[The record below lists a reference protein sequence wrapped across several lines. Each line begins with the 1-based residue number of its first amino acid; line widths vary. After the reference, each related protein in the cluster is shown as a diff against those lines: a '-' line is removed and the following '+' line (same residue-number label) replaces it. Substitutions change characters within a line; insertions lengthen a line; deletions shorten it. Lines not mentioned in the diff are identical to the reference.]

1 MSDLFDWLGGLEP
14 GPWSFLLVV
23 VVGLAL
29 LAAWM
34 SHMYCQYRKEIKRLE
49 DRRLSQL
56 QAWEQ
61 AQKTHDALLNRI
73 LEMPHLGSLDAE
85 KGKSSDDRDGD
96 DDSSTAT

>member
-14 GPWSFLLVV
+14 GPWSLLLVA

-34 SHMYCQYRKEIKRLE
+34 SHMYCQYRKEVKRLE

-56 QAWEQ
+56 QAWNQ
-61 AQKTHDALLNRI
+61 APEDARRTVKRNPRCG
-73 LEMPHLGSLDAE
+73 PF
-85 KGKSSDDRDGD
+85 KVP
-96 DDSSTAT
+96 

>member
-14 GPWSFLLVV
+14 GPWSLLLVA

-34 SHMYCQYRKEIKRLE
+34 SHMYCQYRKEVKRLE

-56 QAWEQ
+56 QAWNQ
-61 AQKTHDALLNRI
+61 AQKTQDALLNGI
-73 LEMPHLGSLDAE
+73 LDVARLRSLDAE
-85 KGKSSDDRDGD
+85 KGESTDDRGGED
-96 DDSSTAT
+96 DPT

>member
-23 VVGLAL
+23 IVALAL

-34 SHMYCQYRKEIKRLE
+34 SHMYCQYRKEVKRLE

-56 QAWEQ
+56 QAWNQ
-61 AQKTHDALLNRI
+61 AQKTQDALLNGI
-73 LEMPHLGSLDAE
+73 LDVARLGSLDAE
-85 KGKSSDDRDGD
+85 KGESSDVRDGED
-96 DDSSTAT
+96 DPT